1 MLIVYSLELIVV
13 SKLEVIKFKSLSNKN
28 KLTMNFKT
36 VFKLLTLNYK
46 LQNCL

>member
-28 KLTMNFKT
+28 KLTTNFIT
-36 VFKLLTLNYK
+36 VY
-46 LQNCL
+46 

>member
-28 KLTMNFKT
+28 KLTIKFKT
-36 VFKLLTLNYK
+36 IY
-46 LQNCL
+46 